1 MMYLIRT
8 PPFALLVFRAKPAR
22 SRRIL
27 RWLDRRRAHP
37 RLLRASHSVFTLRA
51 ADKVSSRPPP
61 SQSPPQR
68 CTGRS
73 FSPRRRS
80 ERPTLPRAAI
90 KQARCLPSPHFP
102 STPTLPLPGTRRCDS
117 RARSPHPPRRPGT
130 ARREPA
136 GKELAE
142 PSPASLPAH
151 DRSKG
156 RSPARRLPP
165 LSQPLPALLHEPR
178 AQFRLPP
185 PRSCRQAAPR
195 RREEARRAIGDVL
208 ASSCPPKRS
217 HPPVAPPSAPPRAAT
232 VRPPGLAYT
241 G

>member
-1 MMYLIRT
+1 MTAHRWLTKRHSS
-8 PPFALLVFRAKPAR
+8 LLSRACSTEGSCGSPSSRDRRRQHLLGRAR
-22 SRRIL
+22 QRGAAPRRIV
-27 RWLDRRRAHP
+27 RRLDRRRAHP

-117 RARSPHPPRRPGT
+117 RARSPHPSPADQARPD
-130 ARREPA
+130 EPA

-185 PRSCRQAAPR
+185 PRSCR
-195 RREEARRAIGDVL
+195 
-208 ASSCPPKRS
+208 
-217 HPPVAPPSAPPRAAT
+217 
-232 VRPPGLAYT
+232 
-241 G
+241 

>member
-1 MMYLIRT
+1 MTAHRWLTKRHSS
-8 PPFALLVFRAKPAR
+8 LLSRAWLSEGSCGSPSSRDRRRHHVLGRPRRRGAAP
-22 SRRIL
+22 RRIL
-27 RWLDRRRAHP
+27 RWLDRRRAQP
-37 RLLRASHSVFTLRA
+37 RLLRASHPVFTSRA
-51 ADKVSSRPPP
+51 ADKESARPPP

-80 ERPTLPRAAI
+80 ERPILPRAAI

-102 STPTLPLPGTRRCDS
+102 STPTHCHCRGRADATPGPAHLTR
-117 RARSPHPPRRPGT
+117 ARRPGT

-165 LSQPLPALLHEPR
+165 LSQPLPA
-178 AQFRLPP
+178 
-185 PRSCRQAAPR
+185 
-195 RREEARRAIGDVL
+195 
-208 ASSCPPKRS
+208 
-217 HPPVAPPSAPPRAAT
+217 
-232 VRPPGLAYT
+232 T
-241 G
+241 GSRT

>member
-1 MMYLIRT
+1 MHSPLVLAEKT
-8 PPFALLVFRAKPAR
+8 LGAPNFASCGHQTGALPPISALP
-22 SRRIL
+22 IY
-27 RWLDRRRAHP
+27 
-37 RLLRASHSVFTLRA
+37 
-51 ADKVSSRPPP
+51 
-61 SQSPPQR
+61 
-68 CTGRS
+68 
-73 FSPRRRS
+73 
-80 ERPTLPRAAI
+80 
-90 KQARCLPSPHFP
+90 PH
-102 STPTLPLPGTRRCDS
+102 TATAGDAQMRLPGPLT
-117 RARSPHPPRRPGT
+117 SPEPRRPGT

-185 PRSCRQAAPR
+185 LPPVGRPSRAGGKRRAEPSTTSRRAHGRSKGRGPARRLPPLSQPLPALLHEPRAQFRLPPPRSCRWAAPR
-195 RREEARRAIGDVL
+195 WREEARRAIGDVP
-208 ASSCPPKRS
+208 ASSWAPKRS
-217 HPPVAPPSAPPRAAT
+217 HRPVAPPSAPPRAAT

>member
-1 MMYLIRT
+1 MLGR
-8 PPFALLVFRAKPAR
+8 PRRRGAAP
-22 SRRIL
+22 RRIV

-68 CTGRS
+68 CTARS

-117 RARSPHPPRRPGT
+117 RARSPPEPRRPGT

-151 DRSKG
+151 GRSKG

-185 PRSCRQAAPR
+185 VGRPSRAGGKRRAEPSTTSRRAHGRSKGRGP
-195 RREEARRAIGDVL
+195 ARRL
-208 ASSCPPKRS
+208 PPLSQPLPATRS
-217 HPPVAPPSAPPRAAT
+217 RT
-232 VRPPGLAYT
+232 
-241 G
+241 

>member
-1 MMYLIRT
+1 M
-8 PPFALLVFRAKPAR
+8 
-22 SRRIL
+22 
-27 RWLDRRRAHP
+27 H
-37 RLLRASHSVFTLRA
+37 
-51 ADKVSSRPPP
+51 
-61 SQSPPQR
+61 
-68 CTGRS
+68 RS
-73 FSPRRRS
+73 FVLAEKTLGAPNFASCGHQTGALPPISALPIYPHTATAGDAQMRLPGPLTSPEPRR
-80 ERPTLPRAAI
+80 L
-90 KQARCLPSPHFP
+90 
-102 STPTLPLPGTRRCDS
+102 
-117 RARSPHPPRRPGT
+117 GT

-151 DRSKG
+151 GRSKG

-195 RREEARRAIGDVL
+195 WREEARRAIGDVL

>member
-1 MMYLIRT
+1 MHSSFVLAEKT
-8 PPFALLVFRAKPAR
+8 LGAPNFASCGHQTGALPPISALP
-22 SRRIL
+22 IY
-27 RWLDRRRAHP
+27 
-37 RLLRASHSVFTLRA
+37 
-51 ADKVSSRPPP
+51 
-61 SQSPPQR
+61 
-68 CTGRS
+68 
-73 FSPRRRS
+73 
-80 ERPTLPRAAI
+80 
-90 KQARCLPSPHFP
+90 PH
-102 STPTLPLPGTRRCDS
+102 TATAGDAQMRLPGPLT
-117 RARSPHPPRRPGT
+117 SPEPRRPGT

-156 RSPARRLPP
+156 RSPDRRLPP

-195 RREEARRAIGDVL
+195 WREEARRAIGDVL

>member
-1 MMYLIRT
+1 MTAHRWLTKRHSS
-8 PPFALLVFRAKPAR
+8 LLSRACSTEGSCGSPSSRDRRRHHVLGRPRRRGAAP
-22 SRRIL
+22 RRIL

-68 CTGRS
+68 CTARS

-117 RARSPHPPRRPGT
+117 RARSPHPSPADQARPD
-130 ARREPA
+130 EPA

-151 DRSKG
+151 GRSKG
-156 RSPARRLPP
+156 RRPARRLPP
-165 LSQPLPALLHEPR
+165 LSQPFRRRGHEPR

-185 PRSCRQAAPR
+185 PRSCR
-195 RREEARRAIGDVL
+195 
-208 ASSCPPKRS
+208 
-217 HPPVAPPSAPPRAAT
+217 
-232 VRPPGLAYT
+232 
-241 G
+241 